1 MHGANLFTELSL
13 VVAIGAGIAAIMHRF
28 KQPLIIGHI
37 LTGLIAGPTILNI
50 IHDESAFGVFGNVG
64 VALLLF
70 IIGLELN
77 IKIFSKL
84 GNVVFA
90 TTAAQVSLITTIGM
104 LAGRL
109 LGFSGMESFIVGL
122 SLALSSTIIIVKIL
136 NDKKETTRLYAQV
149 AIGILIL
156 QDLIATAGKIFL
168 SAQSGDS
175 GSLFS
180 IIFLLAR
187 GVAVSG
193 GLYWASKR
201 LLPRLTN
208 ELEGS
213 KELLLLFAMGWGLG
227 FATLFEKVGFSIEIG
242 ALFAG
247 ISMAALPFS
256 HEVGARLK
264 PLRDFFIVIFFVSLG
279 HGMVPGQLFGVLFPA
294 LILSLIVL
302 IIKPLAVLA
311 TMGASGYTKRAS
323 FKTAVALGQ
332 VSEFSLVFLF
342 SAVAA
347 GLASERAKST
357 ITLVA
362 LITFAASTYMMK
374 YDDELFTKLEHKLRF
389 FERKVTNL
397 EQKSAMHHYPII
409 LLGYRKGGA
418 EFIRTFKKMKKR
430 FVVVDY
436 DPEVIEMLEGQKLN
450 LLYGDV
456 TDPEMTEELQLDKA
470 KLIVST
476 ISDFNTN
483 EYLAHWLDNHNSGCV
498 FICSAETADDAAELY
513 ETGASYVMMPHFIGS
528 EKIGTFLQKSGLSK
542 TEFKKFREKHLQHLE
557 TYYSELKTHDL
568 GDSEDKSE

>member
-1 MHGANLFTELSL
+1 MHY
-13 VVAIGAGIAAIMHRF
+13 F

-37 LTGLIAGPTILNI
+37 LTGLIAGPAFLNI
-50 IHDESAFGVFGNVG
+50 IHDEAAFGAFGAIG

-77 IKIFSKL
+77 LKVLSRL
-84 GNVVFA
+84 GNVVFT
-90 TTAAQVSLITTIGM
+90 TTAVQVGSITVTGM
-104 LAGRL
+104 LVSRL
-109 LGFSGMESFIVGL
+109 LGFGGMESFIIGL
-122 SLALSSTIIIVKIL
+122 SLALSSTIIIVKVL

-156 QDLIATAGKIFL
+156 QDLIATAGKIFI
-168 SAQSGDS
+168 SAQSGDD
-175 GSLFS
+175 GSFFS
-180 IIFLLAR
+180 ILFLLAR
-187 GVAVSG
+187 GAAVTG
-193 GLYWASKR
+193 GLYWASKE
-201 LLPRLTN
+201 LLPRLTK

-213 KELLLLFAMGWGLG
+213 RELLLLFALGWGLG
-227 FATLFEKVGFSIEIG
+227 FAVLFEKVGFSIETG

-247 ISMAALPFS
+247 VSMAALPFS

-279 HGMVPGQLFGVLFPA
+279 HSIVPGQLLGVIGPA
-294 LILSLIVL
+294 IILSLIVL
-302 IIKPLAVLA
+302 IVKPFIVLGN
-311 TMGASGYTKRAS
+311 MGAAGYTKRAS
-323 FKTAVALGQ
+323 FKTAVALSQ

-342 SAVAA
+342 SAVGY

-357 ITLVA
+357 VTLVA
-362 LITFAASTYMMK
+362 LITFGASTYLMK
-374 YDDELFTKLEHKLRF
+374 YDDELYIKLEKRLRF
-389 FERKVTNL
+389 FERKVTKL
-397 EQKSAMHHYPII
+397 EQKPAMQHYSIV

-436 DPEVIEMLEGQKLN
+436 DPEVIEMLERQSLN

-456 TDPEMTEELQLDKA
+456 MDPEMIDELQLNTA

-483 EYLAHWLDNHNSGCV
+483 QYLAHWLSNQNPGAV
-498 FICSAETADDAAELY
+498 FICSAETANDAAELY
-513 ETGASYVMMPHFIGS
+513 SEGVSYVMMPHFIGS
-528 EKIGTFLQKSGLSK
+528 EKLGAFLQKSGLSK

-557 TYYSELKTHDL
+557 TYFSEEIDNTETKD
-568 GDSEDKSE
+568 GEEE